1 MPRYKILQLSQF
13 SWVAKIVGA
22 LIINAQSVR
31 WRRAVSLLYT
41 RPISFAAVLWLQGDS
56 NLRPRHLCSPND
68 ENVENHPGHI
78 ANKVQFNF
86 VEKLKTHGHLHI
98 DKISFFFLT
107 KISNSLYILWSNF
120 VIEER
125 ADQNWNVN
133 KECGNAIYLAN
144 IQQKNPI

>member
-1 MPRYKILQLSQF
+1 MMAGGLTPNIDSTTAAVTQLSCRCTHYKREA
-13 SWVAKIVGA
+13 SGDATTMRLG
-22 LIINAQSVR
+22 
-31 WRRAVSLLYT
+31 
-41 RPISFAAVLWLQGDS
+41 AAVVHHLLACLLGD
-56 NLRPRHLCSPND
+56 LDPND

-125 ADQNWNVN
+125 ADQ
-133 KECGNAIYLAN
+133 K
-144 IQQKNPI
+144 